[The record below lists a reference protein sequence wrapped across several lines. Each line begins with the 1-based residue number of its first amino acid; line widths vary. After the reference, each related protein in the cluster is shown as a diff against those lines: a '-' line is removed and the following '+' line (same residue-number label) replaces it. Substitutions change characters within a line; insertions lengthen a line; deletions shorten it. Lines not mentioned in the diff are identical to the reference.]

1 MILFGKY
8 PKTLFGEI
16 EIALFGFD
24 YFFHLT
30 RNGN

>member
-24 YFFHLT
+24 YLIHLT
-30 RNGN
+30 WNGI